1 MKGEEK
7 KKSMVPNQISTSQQ
21 YFTHSFSKVL
31 RNVIMT
37 WAWNIYRHFHWRSW
51 HGTGDVVN
59 SRKTGAAKWPIME
72 AQACLFPQEHTK
84 QWQQWSPYNHTCR
97 IATSCYITVFICRGL
112 ASLYVL
118 FVYQN
123 FNTLLNHADT
133 RVKPSS
139 WLANYLQKKDIFYM
153 LFLFTT
159 VINAT
164 KNKQTNKT
172 HKKQNNNNNQKTLCN
187 YYLDVK
193 CILFWRPA
201 RKLRN
206 LYLAPWRRECW
217 CQNDLQCTLRTIS
230 HIYKYWKK
238 LKFWTELWLK
248 VHRAHCVSRIVDLF
262 FFSCTG
268 FYFMINFWSF
278 FLSLATQGNRYA
290 SV

>member
-1 MKGEEK
+1 
-7 KKSMVPNQISTSQQ
+7 MVPNQISTFQQ

-97 IATSCYITVFICRGL
+97 IATSCYITVFVCRGL
-112 ASLYVL
+112 ASFYVL

-133 RVKPSS
+133 WVKPSS
-139 WLANYLQKKDIFYM
+139 WLANHLQKKDKFHV
-153 LFLFTT
+153 LFSFTT

-164 KNKQTNKT
+164 GNSLSTSRK
-172 HKKQNNNNNQKTLCN
+172 KKQFTFILKTRLN
-187 YYLDVK
+187 KYRTV
-193 CILFWRPA
+193 
-201 RKLRN
+201 N
-206 LYLAPWRRECW
+206 L
-217 CQNDLQCTLRTIS
+217 
-230 HIYKYWKK
+230 
-238 LKFWTELWLK
+238 
-248 VHRAHCVSRIVDLF
+248 
-262 FFSCTG
+262 
-268 FYFMINFWSF
+268 
-278 FLSLATQGNRYA
+278 
-290 SV
+290 